1 MDWRQAACIALI
13 GAFGM
18 GLGACDDFSRSP
30 GAKAPAGAAQASA
43 PPTSADARPT
53 AGPALASEP
62 ASAATPGV
70 DASASVTAPAAVPAS
85 ADPEAAAIEVSA
97 FGAADGPQGRRRLLI
112 KLEVLLD
119 RAHFSPGVIDGK
131 PGANLKRALA
141 AFQQARGLAGDGSV
155 DGATIDALT
164 AADSGPVTQNY
175 VITAADEK
183 GPFLGKLPVGFAE
196 MAKLDHLGYVDPAQ
210 ELAEKFHMDEG
221 LLRALNPKADLSLA
235 GTSIVVVRP
244 GSSDLGAPVARVE
257 VDKAANQLRAL
268 DAGGKLIAAF
278 PATVGS
284 TERPAP
290 AGEWAVASVT
300 ANPNYTY
307 DPSRLTFGPAAK
319 GKLTIAPGPN
329 NPVGST
335 WIALTKETYGIHG
348 APDPTRV
355 GKTAS
360 HGCVRLTNWDAA
372 ALGRAVKKRTPVVFL
387 GSEKDTPRRSP

>member
-1 MDWRQAACIALI
+1 MEWRQAACIALFGAMGI
-13 GAFGM
+13 G
-18 GLGACDDFSRSP
+18 LWACDDFSRSS
-30 GAKAPAGAAQASA
+30 GAKAPASAIQAKG
-43 PPTSADARPT
+43 PPASADALPT
-53 AGPALASEP
+53 AGPATTPEAP
-62 ASAATPGV
+62 SAAMPGA
-70 DASASVTAPAAVPAS
+70 DASASVTAPAVVPAS
-85 ADPEAAAIEVSA
+85 ADPEAAAIEASA
-97 FGAADGPQGRRRLLI
+97 FGAGEGPQARRRLLI

-119 RAHFSPGVIDGK
+119 RAHFSPGVIDGR

-141 AFQQARGLAGDGSV
+141 AFQQARGLPGDGSL
-155 DGATIDALT
+155 DGPTLEALT
-164 AADSGPVTQNY
+164 AADSRPATQDY
-175 VITAADEK
+175 VITAADEQ
-183 GPFLGKLPVGFAE
+183 GPFLGKLPVGFAD

-210 ELAEKFHMDEG
+210 ELAEKFHMDQG
-221 LLRALNPKADLSLA
+221 LLRGLNPKADFSVA
-235 GTSIVVVRP
+235 GTRIVVVRP
-244 GSSDLGAPVARVE
+244 GSADLGAPVARVE

-290 AGEWAVASVT
+290 AGEWAVVSVT

-335 WIALTKETYGIHG
+335 WIALTKPTYGIHG
-348 APDPTRV
+348 SPDPTRV

-372 ALGRAVKKRTPVVFL
+372 ALGRAVKKGTPVAFL
-387 GSEKDTPRRSP
+387 GTENAGPRGAR